1 MFERRPSA
9 ADLGRVVGAKG
20 SFSEE
25 NEMRGGFLTRSPRDF
40 VRGRRV
46 VGASRWRR
54 ERRAA
59 RRRRLVGES
68 SYPTLF
74 TSPPPACRVFLSA
87 EGCALFILLIQTEC
101 LRVRYRFSW
110 RSVGYSPTYVGGESP
125 HPTPFEVEDL
135 RVDVRPWQKRVY
147 SIYQACWLFLNA

>member
-46 VGASRWRR
+46 VGPSRWRR

-59 RRRRLVGES
+59 RCRRLEGES
-68 SYPTLF
+68 SYPTPF
-74 TSPPPACRVFLSA
+74 TTPPPACRVFLSA
-87 EGCALFILLIQTEC
+87 EGCALLILLVQTEC

-110 RSVGYSPTYVGGESP
+110 QSVEYSPTYVGGESP
-125 HPTPFEVEDL
+125 HPTPPPSFKVEDL
-135 RVDVRPWQKRVY
+135 LVDVRPWQKRVF
-147 SIYQACWLFLNA
+147 SIYQAY

>member
-1 MFERRPSA
+1 
-9 ADLGRVVGAKG
+9 
-20 SFSEE
+20 
-25 NEMRGGFLTRSPRDF
+25 MRGGFLTRSPRDF

-74 TSPPPACRVFLSA
+74 TTPPPACRVFLSA
-87 EGCALFILLIQTEC
+87 EGCALWILLVQTEC
-101 LRVRYRFSW
+101 IRVRYRFSW
-110 RSVGYSPTYVGGESP
+110 QSVEYSPTYVGGESP

-135 RVDVRPWQKRVY
+135 LVDVQPWQKRVY
-147 SIYQACWLFLNA
+147 NIYQAC